1 MNKEQLELKV
11 KSLSAS
17 IEQFKNESAAL
28 QQELHETQKELE
40 DVNKPQVTEE
50 VMDNIYDIVFD
61 AVSLFDFNDPALYDC
76 EFGIN
81 YDNRIELDH
90 IEFQCTPDLA
100 QAIYNRI
107 ENLFRILKNEKQQVT
122 EVV

>member
-11 KSLSAS
+11 KSLNAS
-17 IEQFKNESAAL
+17 IEQFENESAAL
-28 QQELHETQKELE
+28 RQELHEAQKELE
-40 DVNKPQVTEE
+40 NINKPQVTEE
-50 VMDNIYDIVFD
+50 VMDDIYDIVLD
-61 AVSLFDFNDPALYDC
+61 AVQLFDFNDPSLYDC
-76 EFGIN
+76 EFTIN
-81 YDNRIELDH
+81 YDNRIELDT
-90 IEFQCTPDLA
+90 IEFQCTDDLT